1 MIVGRGGVL
10 FMPQRPYIVEGG
22 SLRDQLLYPDSP
34 GRQACTDARVQTDNA
49 CGATSVTR
57 AHTVLSVC
65 LQLLEIL
72 STLDL
77 AFLSARKGGLD
88 AMEDWANMLSG
99 GEQQRLG
106 FARLFYHRYVCR
118 RCCDHAG
125 VLMHVTVVFV
135 TGPTLQS
142 WTSRRVPWMWHWRAS
157 MWSGELC
164 STCLQLTC
172 VCVCVLLVG
181 RQVHGD
187 LCRDEHYVH

>member
-1 MIVGRGGVL
+1 MRLLHACDLLTPRVCLSPSARPFDHGEVIRPMIVGRGGVL

-34 GRQACTDARVQTDNA
+34 GRQACTDARVQTDAA
-49 CGATSVTR
+49 CGATAVSR
-57 AHTVLSVC
+57 AHTVPSVC
-65 LQLLEIL
+65 VQLLEIL

-118 RCCDHAG
+118 RRCERAG
-125 VLMHVTVVFV
+125 PLMHE
-135 TGPTLQS
+135 S
-142 WTSRRVPWMWHWRAS
+142 
-157 MWSGELC
+157 
-164 STCLQLTC
+164 
-172 VCVCVLLVG
+172 
-181 RQVHGD
+181 
-187 LCRDEHYVH
+187 